1 MNYLNSVFWDYPKF
15 KNERYLKKFIKKK
28 DSDIYIWMLR
38 RFIENGRVIDTFK
51 YFKIIDIKNNL
62 NKMKLSN
69 YSLKKWKR
77 LLEVYSNEDKRK

>member
-51 YFKIIDIKNNL
+51 YFKISD
-62 NKMKLSN
+62 NKIFFADNILVFKIG
-69 YSLKKWKR
+69 YK
-77 LLEVYSNEDKRK
+77 